1 MKLLLLLLPAT
12 LAAQVWTAAIPQ
24 PDATEWTQPISQ
36 RERFAHYAKST
47 FSANTLVAAGA
58 AAAFSHARDQPE
70 EWRQGMAGFGI
81 RTGNNLAETG
91 IRSTLTY
98 GISAALNEDTR
109 YISSGQATL
118 GARIWYATSQ
128 TFAARNSQGR
138 RRFALSKFVGNA
150 GTSAL
155 SRYWAPRSWQGG
167 GDIASDFAVTSL
179 VQAAFNV
186 TREFG
191 PDILKRI
198 KP

>member
-1 MKLLLLLLPAT
+1 VKLLLLLLPAT
-12 LAAQVWTAAIPQ
+12 LAAQVWTAVIPQ
-24 PDATEWTQPISQ
+24 PDATDWQPISQ
-36 RERFAHYAKST
+36 RERFNYYAKST

-58 AAAFSHARDQPE
+58 AAALSQARDRPQ

-81 RTGNNLAETG
+81 RTANNLAKTG

-118 GARIWYATSQ
+118 GSRIWYATSQ
-128 TFAARNSQGR
+128 TFAARDSQGH

-167 GDIASDFAVTSL
+167 GSIASDFAVTSL
-179 VQAAFNV
+179 VQAAFNL